1 MDALQADIDTL
12 EQEKIDLKERL
23 KVLSK
28 KTLLEGL
35 TRQTSQSGIAAT
47 VAKQGQILRIISSWL
62 SVLSVAKIPSKLNQ
76 NMLLRKKNLNVILV
90 HML

>member
-12 EQEKIDLKERL
+12 EHEKAELKERL

-35 TRQTSQSGIAAT
+35 TRQSNASSGIAAL
-47 VAKQGQILRIISSWL
+47 VAGQTGR
-62 SVLSVAKIPSKLNQ
+62 VCRAK
-76 NMLLRKKNLNVILV
+76 
-90 HML
+90 